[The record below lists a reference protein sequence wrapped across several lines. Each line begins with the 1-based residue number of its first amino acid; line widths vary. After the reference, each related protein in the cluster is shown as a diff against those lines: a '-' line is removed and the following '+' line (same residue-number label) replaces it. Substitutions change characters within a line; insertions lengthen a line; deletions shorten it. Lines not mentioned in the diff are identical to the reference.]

1 VRFIVRFD
9 QDVSGLAVG
18 SPVTVKGLRVGTVR
32 EVAVVIDS
40 GRATIDVPVVID
52 VVPGRITVDGARPE
66 GEAAVYALAERLV
79 AGGLR
84 AGLESAT
91 PLGGAQRVALT
102 FVPDAAPAELGR
114 DGRYPELPTAP
125 SLAEELRST
134 AEALLARV
142 AALPI
147 EGIVE
152 EVRVTLAELRALLT
166 APEIRSF
173 LDAVGAVSE
182 EMRALIAG
190 PELRAALAAVVDA
203 GDELRALAQGLD
215 ARLEPSIAALQRAAG
230 SIETAAAQTTTAMS
244 GLERTVGPRS
254 PLWDELLQTSRELAG
269 TTRALRLLVEYL
281 ERHPD
286 ALLRGRPE
294 TPP

>member
-1 VRFIVRFD
+1 V
-9 QDVSGLAVG
+9 Q
-18 SPVTVKGLRVGTVR
+18 
-32 EVAVVIDS
+32 
-40 GRATIDVPVVID
+40 
-52 VVPGRITVDGARPE
+52 
-66 GEAAVYALAERLV
+66 
-79 AGGLR
+79 
-84 AGLESAT
+84 
-91 PLGGAQRVALT
+91 
-102 FVPDAAPAELGR
+102 
-114 DGRYPELPTAP
+114 
-125 SLAEELRST
+125 
-134 AEALLARV
+134 
-142 AALPI
+142 
-147 EGIVE
+147 
-152 EVRVTLAELRALLT
+152 VTLAELRALLT

-215 ARLEPSIAALQRAAG
+215 ARLEPSIVALQRAAG

-269 TTRALRLLVEYL
+269 TTRAVRLLVEYL